1 MEVITIDIDGQQFE
15 KQESDP
21 DGNCLLYT
29 LLNYLNAK
37 GIDPFLDRGVN
48 GRDVRAYRQFLFETI
63 FEDSILRALQ
73 QEAVSKQ
80 KDDYLDDCAWL
91 TTDILPLVL
100 GLYPQIERIYVFDRR
115 FMAWNSFTRDG
126 DRVKQ
131 EPVTT
136 SFNFTDR
143 MMMMQYTGSHFD
155 LLKPENERVVVK
167 RKRPREEE
175 AFDDAS
181 NAARILDD
189 LKNEILLLNQLANDT
204 LLSEKDRS
212 NYRKQLAEKQKDLPI
227 LARNAA
233 NKRAKYNEI
242 SKEIIEKQEEK
253 EKLSRRLHDI
263 ENELAN
269 LTYVEKTTSKDNIL
283 KQVRQEK
290 KILYREMNNI
300 QEALQKM
307 RDGSSS
313 DDAIPIDDKEEE
325 GSSSD
330 DAIPIDDKEEE
341 GSSQTNSQTTE
352 SDGTSSDNAITIKD
366 DSSDDERKEDLIQN
380 RSVMSLSRMR
390 L

>member
-1 MEVITIDIDGQQFE
+1 MEVTIDGQQFE
-15 KQESDP
+15 KQKSDP

-37 GIDPFLDRGVN
+37 GIDPFLRKGVNAKGIDPFLDRGVN
-48 GRDVRAYRQFLFETI
+48 GRDTKAYRKFLFKTE
-63 FEDSILRALQ
+63 FKDSILRALQ

-80 KDDYLDDCAWL
+80 KPDYLDDCAWL

-100 GLYPQIERIYVFDRR
+100 GLYPQIERIYVFDWR

-143 MMMMQYTGSHFD
+143 MMMMQYTGNHFD
-155 LLKPENERVVVK
+155 LLKPNKERVVVK

-175 AFDDAS
+175 AFDDAI
-181 NAARILDD
+181 NAAKILDD
-189 LKNEILLLNQLANDT
+189 LKNEILSLQQLANDT

-212 NYRKQLAEKQKDLPI
+212 NCRKQLAEKEQKLPI

-233 NKRAKYNEI
+233 NKKAKYNVI
-242 SKEIIEKQEEK
+242 SKEIIEKQDEK
-253 EKLSRRLHDI
+253 DKLSKRLYDI
-263 ENELAN
+263 ENELKN

-307 RDGSSS
+307 RD
-313 DDAIPIDDKEEE
+313 

>member
-1 MEVITIDIDGQQFE
+1 MEEVTIDGQQFI
-15 KQESDP
+15 KQKSDP

-29 LLNYLNAK
+29 LLNYLDAK
-37 GIDPFLDRGVN
+37 GIDPFVGVRVN
-48 GRDVRAYRQFLFETI
+48 GRDVRSYRQFLFETI
-63 FEDSILRALQ
+63 FESTFLRRLQ

-91 TTDILPLVL
+91 TTDVLPLVL
-100 GLYPQIERIYVFDRR
+100 GLYPQIERIYVFDKR

-143 MMMMQYTGSHFD
+143 MMMMQYTGTHFD
-155 LLKPENERVVVK
+155 LLKPNKKRVVVK

-175 AFDDAS
+175 AFDDAI
-181 NAARILDD
+181 NAAKILDD
-189 LKNEILLLNQLANDT
+189 LKNEILSLQQLANDT

-212 NYRKQLAEKQKDLPI
+212 NCRKQLAEKEQKLPI

-233 NKRAKYNEI
+233 NKKAKYNVI
-242 SKEIIEKQEEK
+242 SKEIIEKQDEK
-253 EKLSRRLHDI
+253 DKLSKRLYDI
-263 ENELAN
+263 ENELKN
-269 LTYVEKTTSKDNIL
+269 LTYVEKTTSEDNIL
-283 KQVRQEK
+283 KKVREQK
-290 KILYREMNNI
+290 NKLYREMNNI

-313 DDAIPIDDKEEE
+313 DDAIPIDDE
-325 GSSSD
+325 
-330 DAIPIDDKEEE
+330 EEE

-352 SDGTSSDNAITIKD
+352 SDGTSSDNAITIED
-366 DSSDDERKEDLIQN
+366 ASDDERKEDLIQN